1 MLKKIAIIGTSPIMT
16 ILAKEMSKRN
26 DVTIFE
32 KNSNI
37 GGAWSLSKYK
47 KIFFA
52 DKTNLIIPNDKKD
65 AKFIN
70 DINKYLIKKLKLKI
84 KKTKYKIFL
93 QKTANFKPN
102 FFYKYNINKL
112 LKKNF
117 LNKIKI
123 IKQEVKN
130 INLDKKA
137 KILNTEFD
145 QVYIPMYSSINKI
158 KIKNKTH
165 NSNYKKI
172 TSKHF
177 FLLAE
182 KINNSDFLY
191 KEDFNEIF
199 DRAQIIKK
207 KASNAFTGRIRKKF
221 KKKNKGFL
229 MKNLGFTY
237 QKLHFSKVIS
247 YTNYFRNEK
256 QKRDLNIIC
265 NKSKLINLIDTSNF
279 VTGYSQIKKYFH
291 AK

>member
-70 DINKYLIKKLKLKI
+70 DMNKYLIKKLKLKI

-93 QKTANFKPN
+93 QKTAGFKPN

-137 KILNTEFD
+137 KILHTEFD

-158 KIKNKTH
+158 KIKTKTH

-207 KASNAFTGRIRKKF
+207 KVSNAFTGRIRKKF
-221 KKKNKGFL
+221 KKKNKSFL

-237 QKLHFSKVIS
+237 QKLRFSKVIS

-256 QKRDLNIIC
+256 QKRDLNKIC

>member
-47 KIFFA
+47 KNYFA

-70 DINKYLIKKLKLKI
+70 DMNKYFIKKLKLKI
-84 KKTKYKIFL
+84 KKTKNKIFL
-93 QKTANFKPN
+93 QETASFKPN

-137 KILNTEFD
+137 KILHTEFD

-158 KIKNKTH
+158 KIKTKTH
-165 NSNYKKI
+165 NLNYKKI

-182 KINNSDFLY
+182 KINNIDFLY

-207 KASNAFTGRIRKKF
+207 KASNAFTGRIRKKY
-221 KKKNKGFL
+221 KKKNKSFL

-237 QKLHFSKVIS
+237 QKLRFSKVIF

-256 QKRDLNIIC
+256 QKRDLNKIC